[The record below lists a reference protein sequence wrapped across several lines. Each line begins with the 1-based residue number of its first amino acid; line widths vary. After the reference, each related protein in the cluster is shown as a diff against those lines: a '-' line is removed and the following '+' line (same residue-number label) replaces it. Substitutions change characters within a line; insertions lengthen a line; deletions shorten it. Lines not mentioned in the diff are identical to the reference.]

1 MSDVSLALAPAATA
15 AFLHS
20 REQMDLLRFVTCG
33 SVDDG
38 KSTLVGRLLLDA
50 GAVYEDQI
58 GALLRDSEKHGT
70 TGIGV
75 DPALI
80 FDGLE
85 DERQQG
91 ITIDVAYRYFQT
103 AKRKFIISDCPGH
116 QQYTRNMATAA
127 STADLAIILVDARK
141 GLLPQTL
148 RHTFIVSLLGVRH
161 VILAV
166 NKMDQVNY
174 DQAIFQELCDA
185 YSRFTAELRVPH
197 IDYLP
202 LSGLL
207 GENVVRRSSKMPWR
221 QGPSLLEL
229 LETCEIPGRETI
241 GSFRFAVQRVN
252 RPNDE
257 FRGFSGTVAA
267 GTINVGEA
275 VVALPSRKYSTVQ
288 SIVSFDGE
296 LQQAREGMAVTLT
309 LADEIDVSR
318 GDMLARPDELPQVE
332 RRAEAMLIWMSEQPL
347 VPGKGYWLKHTTRR
361 TIAEIGAVR
370 YRVDVN
376 DLSRKQAATL
386 QLNEMGRCQVLTRD
400 PIAYDPYASNRNTG
414 SFVMVDRVTH
424 ETVAAGLILD
434 SEEGDTLSNAWDD
447 PLKSARLELRASR
460 ISTAQ
465 RETRYGHRAF
475 TILIT
480 GLSGAGKTTIALAL
494 EEKLFDAGHVVILL
508 DGQNLRHGLSRD
520 LGFSAHERSENL
532 RRAAEIAKLVNDGGI
547 GCVAAFVAPDAEVRN
562 KVFERI
568 GRSRVLHVHLEAPIE
583 VCRQRDRSGRYDA
596 AERGEILD
604 FPGVTASYDVPS
616 DVDLVLN
623 TATSSIEHCVA
634 SIQYA
639 LTQNLAEID

>member
-1 MSDVSLALAPAATA
+1 MSPSSLAPTPAATA
-15 AFLHS
+15 AFLDN

-50 GAVYEDQI
+50 GAVYDDQI

-70 TGIGV
+70 IGIGV

-103 AKRKFIISDCPGH
+103 ARRKFIIADCPGH

-148 RHTFIVSLLGVRH
+148 RHTFIVSLLGVRR

-166 NKMDQVNY
+166 NKMDHVNY
-174 DQAIFQELCDA
+174 DQAIFREICDA
-185 YSRFTAELRVPH
+185 YSRFTAELKIPH
-197 IDYLP
+197 VDYLP

-229 LETCEIPGRETI
+229 LETCAVPGQETT
-241 GSFRFAVQRVN
+241 GDFRFAVQRVN
-252 RPNDE
+252 RPHAE

-267 GTINVGEA
+267 GTIQVGETI
-275 VVALPSRKYSTVQ
+275 VALPGRKYSTVQ
-288 SIVSFDGE
+288 SIVSFDGALE
-296 LQQAREGMAVTLT
+296 KARAGMAVTLT

-318 GDMLARPDELPQVE
+318 GDMFARPVELPRVD

-347 VPGKGYWLKHTTRR
+347 LPGRAYWLKHTARH

-386 QLNEMGRCQVLTRD
+386 QLNEIGRCQVLTRD
-400 PIAYDPYASNRNTG
+400 PLVYDDYATNC
-414 SFVMVDRVTH
+414 DRH
-424 ETVAAGLILD
+424 SKNVAPG
-434 SEEGDTLSNAWDD
+434 
-447 PLKSARLELRASR
+447 RR
-460 ISTAQ
+460 
-465 RETRYGHRAF
+465 
-475 TILIT
+475 
-480 GLSGAGKTTIALAL
+480 SGAQ
-494 EEKLFDAGHVVILL
+494 LL
-508 DGQNLRHGLSRD
+508 
-520 LGFSAHERSENL
+520 
-532 RRAAEIAKLVNDGGI
+532 
-547 GCVAAFVAPDAEVRN
+547 
-562 KVFERI
+562 
-568 GRSRVLHVHLEAPIE
+568 
-583 VCRQRDRSGRYDA
+583 
-596 AERGEILD
+596 
-604 FPGVTASYDVPS
+604 
-616 DVDLVLN
+616 
-623 TATSSIEHCVA
+623 
-634 SIQYA
+634 
-639 LTQNLAEID
+639 